1 MLTIEELEKRT
12 DDLEL
17 LMGQLIIQTLKLEKE
32 MKEFKDEMKEFK
44 NEMKEFKD
52 EMKEFKDET
61 LIWRKTIDEERRRMA
76 RQWGELANKMGT
88 LVEDIVLPNIPRL
101 AKEYF
106 GCDEIEDI
114 MIRRKRINPKDRSKK
129 REFDV
134 IAVCN
139 DRIILN
145 ETKATPRI
153 TYIDEFAGF
162 IEKGEFF
169 EYFPE
174 YKGKVIIPVFSSLYI
189 DDDSVKYLSQKR
201 IYALAMKDDTMEIL
215 NPDF

>member
-1 MLTIEELEKRT
+1 MPTTIEELEKRT

-44 NEMKEFKD
+44 
-52 EMKEFKDET
+52 DET
-61 LIWRKTIDEERRRMA
+61 LIWRRTIDEERRRMA

-106 GCDEIEDI
+106 GCEDIEDI
-114 MIRRKRINPKDRSKK
+114 MIRRKRINPADRSKK

-145 ETKATPRI
+145 ETKATPRV

-162 IEKGEFF
+162 IERGEFF

-174 YKGKVIIPVFSSLYI
+174 YKGKIIIPIFSSLYI

-215 NPDF
+215 NPEF

>member
-1 MLTIEELEKRT
+1 MPTTIEELEKRT

-44 NEMKEFKD
+44 
-52 EMKEFKDET
+52 DET
-61 LIWRKTIDEERRRMA
+61 LIWRRTIDEERRRMA

-106 GCDEIEDI
+106 GCEDIEDI
-114 MIRRKRINPKDRSKK
+114 MIRRKRINPADKSKK

-145 ETKATPRI
+145 ETKATPRV

-162 IEKGEFF
+162 IERGEFF

-174 YKGKVIIPVFSSLYI
+174 YKGKVIIPIFSSLYI

-215 NPDF
+215 NPEF

>member
-1 MLTIEELEKRT
+1 MPTTIEELEKRT

-32 MKEFKDEMKEFK
+32 MKEFKDE
-44 NEMKEFKD
+44 
-52 EMKEFKDET
+52 T
-61 LIWRKTIDEERRRMA
+61 LIWRRTIDEERRRMA

-106 GCDEIEDI
+106 GCEDIEDI
-114 MIRRKRINPKDRSKK
+114 MIRRKRINPADRSKK

-145 ETKATPRI
+145 ETKATPRV

-162 IEKGEFF
+162 IERGEFF

-174 YKGKVIIPVFSSLYI
+174 YKGKVIIPIFSSLYI

-215 NPDF
+215 NPEF

>member
-12 DDLEL
+12 DNLDL

-44 NEMKEFKD
+44 
-52 EMKEFKDET
+52 DET
-61 LIWRKTIDEERRRMA
+61 LSWRKTIDEERRRMA

-106 GCDEIEDI
+106 GCEDIEDI
-114 MIRRKRINPKDRSKK
+114 MIRRKRINPADRSKK

-145 ETKATPRI
+145 ETKATPRT

-162 IEKGEFF
+162 LERGEFF

-174 YKGKVIIPVFSSLYI
+174 YKGKVIIPIFSSLYI
-189 DDDSVKYLSQKR
+189 DDDSVKYLSQRR

-215 NPDF
+215 NPEF